1 MKTHQ
6 AYLRITGL
14 ALLAAILLSSGCATR
29 QPPQPEP
36 LSGHELQVFLS
47 KSKYPDLL
55 GIEMIDRADGVF
67 FRNANEIKGAR
78 RTITDFAPPRASVL
92 PVIEVDGKKGSA
104 RKMLL
109 DTSSRKSWISQELLN
124 DFDFVPLGPSPHRF
138 MATHVRDSIAGVLVA
153 APLLKVNK
161 TLISSAIM
169 YMRADQ
175 AGLWP
180 VSRSFKN
187 PAVEA
192 VMGCGMMKA
201 FAFIRIDYPRRI
213 VMFSA
218 ENVYP
223 RDEST
228 LLAAAPIVW
237 EDGAIAVDAVIDGEK
252 ERLLIDSGGDYELV
266 RPDGDTNACS
276 QIFIDDLVVLN
287 PEVADSRPLGVD
299 IRSFPSIGSRLL
311 SRYAI
316 VIDMARQEIIFE
328 RP

>member
-1 MKTHQ
+1 MKHEK
-6 AYLRITGL
+6 AYLHIT
-14 ALLAAILLSSGCATR
+14 LLAALTTALLSVGCSTSR
-29 QPPQPEP
+29 PPQPEP

-67 FRNANEIKGAR
+67 FRKANEIKGAR
-78 RTITDFAPPRASVL
+78 RMITDFAAPRSSAL
-92 PVIEVDGKKGSA
+92 PVIEVDGKKGA
-104 RKMLL
+104 ERKMLI
-109 DTSSRKSWISQELLN
+109 DTSSRKSWISRKLLD

-153 APLLKVNK
+153 TPLLKINK

-169 YMRADQ
+169 YMRADH

-180 VSRSFKN
+180 VSRSYKS
-187 PAVEA
+187 PEVEA

-201 FAFIRIDYPRRI
+201 FAFIRLDYQRRLA
-213 VMFSA
+213 MFSA
-218 ENVYP
+218 DNVYP

-228 LLAAAPIVW
+228 LLAAVPIVW
-237 EDGAIAVDAVIDGEK
+237 EEGAIAVEALIDGQK
-252 ERLLIDSGGDYELV
+252 ERLLIDTGGDYELV
-266 RPDGDTNACS
+266 RPNGDTNACS
-276 QIFIDDLVVLN
+276 QIFIEDMVILD
-287 PEVADSRPLGVD
+287 PSVADSRPLGID
-299 IRSFPSIGSRLL
+299 IRNFPSIGSRLL
-311 SRYAI
+311 SKYAI